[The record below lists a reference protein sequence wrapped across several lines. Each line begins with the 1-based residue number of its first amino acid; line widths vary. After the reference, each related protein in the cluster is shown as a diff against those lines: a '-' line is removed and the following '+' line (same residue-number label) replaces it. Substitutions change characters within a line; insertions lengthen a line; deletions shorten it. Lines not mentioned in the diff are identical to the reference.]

1 MFHAGTGRAAQADRG
16 ARLLRPVTMNAP
28 TAIAAPA
35 DAPLALAR
43 RAPQAAVLACSV
55 ITLGAVSLLA
65 ACSGPTSAGSG
76 GPCTPT
82 ATVTLAPQRGT
93 TLDCSAGGT
102 TITLAANGATYL
114 VVPEYAVDDVPYRF
128 QTFSLGHD
136 APVTMTAVAA
146 PPMPLGTT
154 GQASAPVFGLQPALP
169 ANRLNR
175 RQASFDLRMLAAAR
189 RTASGI
195 LRTGAPRAQAAGPVT
210 VRDTINQLRT
220 FHVLSDSDGSTFGTS
235 VARLEFAGT
244 NVYVYVDTAA
254 PSNGFTPTQLA
265 NFGQYAD
272 NLLYNLDV
280 NTFGAPTDIDHNGH
294 VIMLLTQIV
303 NGITPA
309 SECQTEGYVAGFF
322 YSGDLAPGG
331 RASNNG
337 EIFYQ
342 VVPDPS
348 GTFSC
353 AHSVSSIVSGTPGT
367 FLHELQH
374 MINFGHHVIM
384 HNSPPEEG
392 WLDEGESIVA
402 TELAAR
408 HYEALFPPPTGRT
421 TPSQIFPD
429 SAEPFIT
436 EQIFDSYNYLLESDT
451 ISLTLHTDADC
462 CLQWRGGDWLLL
474 RYMGDQFDSTVYARL
489 ENGTVTG
496 TANLATASG
505 VVFPTIFAN
514 FGVALFADSL
524 PGVPRGAIPPQY
536 QFQSYNF
543 RTVYHALFAS
553 ADGEDNVTRP
563 FPIETQALS
572 AGSPP
577 PRSMV
582 PGTMTYYRL
591 ATPSGASTVTLHFA
605 EPGGARLSPGLH
617 PQVAVFRIQ

>member
-1 MFHAGTGRAAQADRG
+1 MIAGS
-16 ARLLRPVTMNAP
+16 
-28 TAIAAPA
+28 TASGVMT
-35 DAPLALAR
+35 LA
-43 RAPQAAVLACSV
+43 
-55 ITLGAVSLLA
+55 AVSLLA
-65 ACSGPTSAGSG
+65 ACGSGPTSAGSG

-82 ATVTLAPQRGT
+82 ATVTLAPQQGA

-102 TITLAANGATYL
+102 TITLAGNGATYL
-114 VVPEYAVDDVPYRF
+114 VVPEYAVGDVPYRF
-128 QTFSLGHD
+128 QTFTLSHD
-136 APVTMTAVAA
+136 APMAMAAVTAAPSVPLGAVA
-146 PPMPLGTT
+146 PPT
-154 GQASAPVFGLQPALP
+154 APVFGLQSALP
-169 ANRLNR
+169 ASRVNR

-189 RTASGI
+189 RTASDIARAGP
-195 LRTGAPRAQAAGPVT
+195 PRAQTPGPVT
-210 VRDTINQLRT
+210 ARDTINQLRT
-220 FHVLSDSDGSTFGTS
+220 FHVLADSVGSSFGTS

-272 NLLYNLDV
+272 NLLYNLDL
-280 NTFGAPTDIDHNGH
+280 NTFGAPTDVDHNGH

-309 SECQTEGYVAGFF
+309 SECETEGYVAGFF

-348 GTFSC
+348 GIFSC
-353 AHSVSSIVSGTPGT
+353 AHSVSSVVSTTPST

-374 MINFGHHVIM
+374 MINFGRHVIL

-402 TELAAR
+402 TELGAR

-421 TPSQIFPD
+421 NPSQIFPD

-436 EQIFDSYNYLLESDT
+436 EQIFDSYNYLLHSDT
-451 ISLTLHTDADC
+451 ISLTLHSDADC

-474 RYMGDQFDSTVYARL
+474 RYMGDQFDSTVYAKL
-489 ENGTVTG
+489 ENGPLTG
-496 TANLATASG
+496 TANLAAAAG

-514 FGVALFADSL
+514 FGVALYADSL
-524 PGVPRGAIPPQY
+524 PGVPRSAIPPQY

-543 RTVYHALFAS
+543 RTVYQALFAS
-553 ADGEDNVTRP
+553 AGGQDNVTKA

-572 AGSPP
+572 AGSPLSA
-577 PRSMV
+577 SMV
-582 PGTMTYYRL
+582 PGTMAYYRL
-591 ATPSGASTVTLHFA
+591 ATPSAASTVTLRFA
-605 EPGGARLSPGLH
+605 ASAGGATLPAGLH
-617 PQVAVFRIQ
+617 PQAAILRTQ

>member
-1 MFHAGTGRAAQADRG
+1 M
-16 ARLLRPVTMNAP
+16 
-28 TAIAAPA
+28 I
-35 DAPLALAR
+35 ALA
-43 RAPQAAVLACSV
+43 AA
-55 ITLGAVSLLA
+55 SLLA
-65 ACSGPTSAGSG
+65 ACGSGPTSAGSG

-82 ATVTLAPQRGT
+82 ATVTLAPQQGT
-93 TLDCSAGGT
+93 TLDCSAGAT

-128 QTFSLGHD
+128 QTFTLGQNEPM
-136 APVTMTAVAA
+136 AMTAAA
-146 PPMPLGTT
+146 PAPSMPFG
-154 GQASAPVFGLQPALP
+154 AARPADAPVFGLQSALS
-169 ANRLNR
+169 ADGVNR
-175 RQASFDLRMLAAAR
+175 RQASFDLRMLRAAR

-195 LRTGAPRAQAAGPVT
+195 LRTGAPRAQTPGPVS

-220 FHVLSDSDGSTFGTS
+220 FHVLSDSSGTTFATS

-254 PSNGFTPTQLA
+254 PPNGFTPSQLA
-265 NFGQYAD
+265 TFGQYAD

-280 NTFGAPTDIDHNGH
+280 TTFGAPTDIDHNGH

-309 SECQTEGYVAGFF
+309 SECNTEGYVAGFF

-331 RASNNG
+331 PESNNG

-342 VVPDPS
+342 VVPDPT
-348 GTFSC
+348 GIFSC
-353 AHSVSSIVSGTPGT
+353 PHSVSSVVSTTPGT

-374 MINFGHHVIM
+374 MINFGHHVIIN
-384 HNSPPEEG
+384 NSAPEEG

-402 TELAAR
+402 TELGAR

-421 TPSQIFPD
+421 NPSQIFPD

-436 EQIFDSYNYLLESDT
+436 EQIFDSYNYLLQTDT

-462 CLQWRGGDWLLL
+462 CLAWRGGDWLLL
-474 RYMGDQFDSTVYARL
+474 RYMGDQFDSTVYAKL
-489 ENGTVTG
+489 ENGVVTG
-496 TANLATASG
+496 TANLAAASG

-514 FGVALFADSL
+514 FGVALYADSV
-524 PGVPRGAIPPQY
+524 PGVPRSTIPPQY

-543 RTVYHALFAS
+543 RSLYKALFA
-553 ADGEDNVTRP
+553 AAGGQDNVTKP
-563 FPIETQALS
+563 FPIATLALS
-572 AGSPP
+572 AGSPLSG
-577 PRSMV
+577 SMV
-582 PGTMTYYRL
+582 PGTTTYYQL
-591 ATPSGASTVTLHFA
+591 ATPSSASTVTLRFA
-605 EPGGARLSPGLH
+605 ASGGAGLPSSLH